1 MPHSPY
7 RETVYPPIKDVDEC
21 RRDLHM
27 YQAREER
34 GERIGDNE
42 LLDFAEPLVEH
53 CEFLEAK
60 LDIKVRIYFIYGTLP
75 SSMYSTADGA

>member
-7 RETVYPPIKDVDEC
+7 LETVYPPIQDVDEY
-21 RRDLHM
+21 RRDLRR

-34 GERIGDNE
+34 DEEIGSNE
-42 LLDFAEPLVEH
+42 LLVFAEPLVEH